1 MLLLTGLLLLWGL
14 YLWLRVRRQEK
25 LSIYLIDHYMRI
37 NDPVPICG
45 TPDVVW
51 INKNGALIVGDYK
64 SRSSGQVQESDI
76 IQLSVYK
83 LLLERTQHRPVGQYG
98 YIHFKSGRRV
108 RVNLLDQRKIIAL
121 YNNYQKIVNC
131 DSKARRTDK
140 SGYCR
145 HCRYWEQC

>member
-1 MLLLTGLLLLWGL
+1 M
-14 YLWLRVRRQEK
+14 RVDE
-25 LSIYLIDHYMRI
+25 
-37 NDPVPICG
+37 PVPICG

-51 INKNGALIVGDYK
+51 INKSGLLIVGDYK
-64 SRSSGQVQESDI
+64 SRVSGRVQESDI

-83 LLLERTQHRPVGQYG
+83 LLLERTQHRPVCKYG

-121 YNNYQKIVNC
+121 YNKYQKIISG
-131 DSKARRTDK
+131 DSKAGRTDK
-140 SGYCR
+140 RGYCR